1 MQKSLKVHISPIW
14 EEIEPAKGKLIG
26 FLEGLGFT
34 EDAMD
39 ALTMITG
46 ELMEN
51 AVKYGVFQLPS
62 DHVGVDVLVSQGAVT
77 IEVTNP
83 VNEVSYSHL
92 KNLDKA
98 IQWIRGYQD
107 PFEAYVDKLKEIS
120 KKPLHDEESGLGLVR
135 IAYEGR
141 GVLDFFVSDKGILNV
156 SAISNMEGECRT

>member
-1 MQKSLKVHISPIW
+1 MQKSLKVDISPIW
-14 EEIEPAKGKLIG
+14 EEIEPAKGTLTD
-26 FLEGLGFT
+26 FLSDLGFS
-34 EDAMD
+34 EDAVD
-39 ALTMITG
+39 ALTMVTG

-51 AVKYGVFQLPS
+51 AVKYGSFQLPS
-62 DHVGVDVLVSQGAVT
+62 DQVGVEIRVSQGGVT

-83 VNEVSYSHL
+83 VDEVSYHHL

-141 GVLDFFVSDKGILNV
+141 GVLDFFVGEDGVLNV
-156 SAISNMEGECRT
+156 SAITNMEGECST